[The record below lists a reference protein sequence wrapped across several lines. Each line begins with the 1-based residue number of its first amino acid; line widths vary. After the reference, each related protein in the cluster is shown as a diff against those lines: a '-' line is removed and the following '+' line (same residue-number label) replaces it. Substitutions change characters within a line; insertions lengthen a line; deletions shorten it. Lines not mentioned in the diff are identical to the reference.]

1 MLTAQQQQQ
10 QQQKQQQ
17 QQQQQQQ
24 GQCHPMITNLCTMLT
39 HLCFQT
45 KPSML
50 LVSKSVL
57 AYLVTIKEVARV
69 ELHPWSGGGDGQSAA

>member
-1 MLTAQQQQQ
+1 MHIAANETCSLPSSSSSSSSSKANVL
-10 QQQKQQQ
+10 
-17 QQQQQQQ
+17 
-24 GQCHPMITNLCTMLT
+24 MITNLCTMLT